1 MGQGVVG
8 NEGEITDV
16 IKSIKSIYSSF
27 FFFYNTSVFK
37 PMDLQRTGSRRIL
50 KLEFTTK
57 GLKILTI
64 IKKSCPFF

>member
-16 IKSIKSIYSSF
+16 IKSIYSSF